1 MDLPV
6 DPQAIKIGFDL
17 VKGAIDTVKSL
28 REVFKSEPAKHTEI
42 GAKLELAQKQ
52 VQLAE
57 AQLAQTLG
65 YRLCRAHF
73 PPLPMLKNRVDGDYV
88 EEIYKCPECGLEDP
102 SPEHFLR
109 KQRQSAFTRERR
121 ASSQSLDWMDRRR

>member
-73 PPLPMLKNRVDGDYV
+73 PPLPMLKNRVDGDDV
-88 EEIYKCPECGLEDP
+88 EEIYKCPKCGLEDP
-102 SPEHFLR
+102 SPEHFQRMR
-109 KQRQSAFTRERR
+109 KHDARDEAYNNRTRD
-121 ASSQSLDWMDRRR
+121 SDWMTS